1 MRCVYRPTVAVVE
14 DDRPIYPEGWLDAR
28 RDVCRGSG
36 MTEGNCTRC
45 CKIDEMKLVA
55 GTVLQSSFVKS
66 SSSTSV
72 LVAARSPPRKE
83 WVPCIFN
90 TAECMLLIEL
100 SYFDSMKISRESSV
114 FEVEPRVCGVRP
126 ARPIP

>member
-14 DDRPIYPEGWLDAR
+14 DGRPIYLECWLDAR

-36 MTEGNCTRC
+36 VTEDSCTWH
-45 CKIDEMKLVA
+45 CKTDEMNLVA
-55 GTVLQSSFVKS
+55 GTVLQFSFVKS
-66 SSSTSV
+66 SSSTTV
-72 LVAARSPPRKE
+72 FIAARSPPRKE
-83 WVPCIFN
+83 WVPCMFD
-90 TAECMLLIEL
+90 TAECVLLIEL
-100 SYFDSMKISRESSV
+100 SYFDSMKISRESSM